1 MYGQLMDQ
9 ASCSL
14 NQRNR
19 AFSMFMLKAP
29 LHDPDRR
36 EELPEGTSTL
46 ILRKVPAELNMSSVY
61 MLLNRSAPGKLDF
74 VYVPFNARKSTNIS
88 LAFVNFVDA
97 GSAKKAYDFLQSV
110 NTTMHWDIAVSA
122 GNIQGFASNL
132 AYYVARFGLSAISKP
147 WAPLIFRD
155 GKQVAEP
162 EEIAS
167 VYASLPPALLKEA
180 KSFVLAERAG
190 MSFGDGRNR
199 RTQQLVWKPS
209 ATLTAGLAGD
219 ADNRLDGCGLK
230 GGWLGMGLPRADGP
244 LEVLHGIEADSS
256 ESGGSC
262 SSGCSA
268 DAKAAPSDEDRAGEH
283 FRCDAEL
290 EEQVLLRILRKTAVG
305 HWVFSV

>member
-1 MYGQLMDQ
+1 
-9 ASCSL
+9 
-14 NQRNR
+14 
-19 AFSMFMLKAP
+19 MFMLKAP

-147 WAPLIFRD
+147 WAPLIFRCS
-155 GKQVAEP
+155 AAP
-162 EEIAS
+162 ES
-167 VYASLPPALLKEA
+167 TNPK
-180 KSFVLAERAG
+180 
-190 MSFGDGRNR
+190 
-199 RTQQLVWKPS
+199 
-209 ATLTAGLAGD
+209 
-219 ADNRLDGCGLK
+219 GLK
-230 GGWLGMGLPRADGP
+230 QLPISGIVFTIEILLLHRYC
-244 LEVLHGIEADSS
+244 LEVHG
-256 ESGGSC
+256 
-262 SSGCSA
+262 
-268 DAKAAPSDEDRAGEH
+268 
-283 FRCDAEL
+283 
-290 EEQVLLRILRKTAVG
+290 
-305 HWVFSV
+305 